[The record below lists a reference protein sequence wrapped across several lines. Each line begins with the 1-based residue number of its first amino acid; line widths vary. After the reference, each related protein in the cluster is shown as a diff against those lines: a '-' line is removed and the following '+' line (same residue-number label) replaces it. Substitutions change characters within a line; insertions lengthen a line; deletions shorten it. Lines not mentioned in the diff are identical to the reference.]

1 MKLGFI
7 GSGKMAT
14 ALAQGVL
21 SAGICQP
28 GDVTVSDAIPA
39 AADRLAKA
47 TGARAATNA
56 ETVAV
61 SDVVVL
67 AVKPG
72 DAVAALQSLSG
83 GSMESTM
90 RWAWKSGSEAGGAK
104 LLLSI
109 VAGLPLEKLEAA
121 AGPVFRVIRA
131 MPNTPA
137 LIMRGATGFARGSLA
152 TDDDGKLA
160 STIFGSAGV
169 AVEVKENLLDAVTGL
184 SGSGPAYAYTII
196 EALADGGVLM
206 GLPRE
211 LALRLAAQTLAGAA
225 EMVLKQNVHPAVLR
239 DEVTSPGGT
248 TIAGLEVLEQRGLR
262 SALIGAV
269 RAATERAAELGRSK

>member
-21 SAGICQP
+21 NAEVCGP
-28 GDVTVSDAIPA
+28 ADVVVSDAVPA
-39 AADRLAKA
+39 AATRLAKS
-47 TGARAATNA
+47 TGARAAETNA
-56 ETVAV
+56 EVVA
-61 SDVVVL
+61 SSEVVIL
-67 AVKPG
+67 AVKPA
-72 DAVAALQSLSG
+72 DAIAALQSLNSG
-83 GSMESTM
+83 GMESTM
-90 RWAWKSGSEAGGAK
+90 RWAWKGGEAGKQK

-121 AGPVFRVIRA
+121 AGPLFRVIRA

-137 LIMRGATGFARGSLA
+137 LIMRGATGFARGSQA
-152 TDDDGKLA
+152 TDEDAATA
-160 STIFGSAGV
+160 SRIFGSAGV
-169 AVEVKENLLDAVTGL
+169 AVEVKEKLLDAVTGL
-184 SGSGPAYAYTII
+184 SGSGPAYVYTVI

-211 LALRLAAQTLAGAA
+211 LALRLAAQTVAGAA
-225 EMVLKQNVHPAVLR
+225 DMVLHQNSHPAVLR
-239 DEVTSPGGT
+239 DQVTSPGGT
-248 TIAGLEVLEQRGLR
+248 TIAGLEVLEERGLR

-269 RAATERAAELGRSK
+269 RAATERSTELGSSK